1 MTSSAE
7 EISVVENRQSDKT
20 KLLPILNA
28 IHEGEQMDELEL
40 ELESNPD
47 DDNLEDPMASGRCSS
62 ALPPPIKGGKE
73 ANVNLSSTLSAA
85 LHSVNNPNYLPTVDT
100 QKPATEVELSLG
112 YTITLII
119 HFYRLFYCF
128 I

>member
-20 KLLPILNA
+20 KQLPILNA
-28 IHEGEQMDELEL
+28 IREGEQMDDELAL
-40 ELESNPD
+40 DLESNPD
-47 DDNLEDPMASGRCSS
+47 DDHLEDPMASGRCSS

-100 QKPATEVELSLG
+100 QKPATEVS
-112 YTITLII
+112 
-119 HFYRLFYCF
+119 
-128 I
+128 